1 MKERFIEWLRA
12 FLRKTVLPIRRRR
25 EKFYSKLR
33 FSISLRVGLNY
44 LRFFIIYGIL
54 FILLFIALFIFVE
67 SREKFH
73 MAAVYVKEI
82 KTNGFDG
89 SKKAEEYFKGVGI
102 TFQVRDS
109 ENNVVESDTGLE
121 KNRKYMF
128 SVVSYTFEE
137 GSLVLH
143 RAEKVKT
150 PDGKNLI
157 FDFYIN
163 MDSTEKQIRHM
174 LIPMILLMVIMITLV
189 IKSGSTQTEQIME
202 PINIMSR
209 TADRLTAGS
218 LNKERLNIEG
228 TQNELK
234 DLAETINRMLDRLD
248 NSYESQKQFVSDASH
263 ELRTPIAVIQG
274 YINMLDRWGKND
286 EAVRDEAIEAIKN
299 ESVSM
304 QELVE
309 KLLFLSRHDKK
320 TMKLKK
326 EFFEMSEVVDE
337 MIKETGLVTPERNI
351 CTEAIEKVM
360 VFGDKQSLKQAI
372 RVLIDNAI
380 KYSKKGDSICISC
393 RNKEGDC
400 CISVEDTGI
409 GMSQK
414 DLDHVFERFY
424 RSDNVRNEKING
436 HGLGL
441 SIAKLIIMKHSG
453 TIKVRSQ
460 VGVGTEFL
468 ITIPKFKLW

>member
-1 MKERFIEWLRA
+1 
-12 FLRKTVLPIRRRR
+12 
-25 EKFYSKLR
+25 
-33 FSISLRVGLNY
+33 
-44 LRFFIIYGIL
+44 
-54 FILLFIALFIFVE
+54 
-67 SREKFH
+67 
-73 MAAVYVKEI
+73 
-82 KTNGFDG
+82 
-89 SKKAEEYFKGVGI
+89 
-102 TFQVRDS
+102 
-109 ENNVVESDTGLE
+109 
-121 KNRKYMF
+121 
-128 SVVSYTFEE
+128 
-137 GSLVLH
+137 
-143 RAEKVKT
+143 
-150 PDGKNLI
+150 
-157 FDFYIN
+157 
-163 MDSTEKQIRHM
+163 M
-174 LIPMILLMVIMITLV
+174 LIYFQGLFNIING
-189 IKSGSTQTEQIME
+189 IKLNLKKI
-202 PINIMSR
+202 SR
-209 TADRLTAGS
+209 L
-218 LNKERLNIEG
+218 
-228 TQNELK
+228 
-234 DLAETINRMLDRLD
+234 
-248 NSYESQKQFVSDASH
+248 
-263 ELRTPIAVIQG
+263 
-274 YINMLDRWGKND
+274 
-286 EAVRDEAIEAIKN
+286 IKIYTK
-299 ESVSM
+299 
-304 QELVE
+304 E
-309 KLLFLSRHDKK
+309 KLLFLSSHDKK

-393 RNKEGDC
+393 RNRDGDC

-424 RSDNVRNEKING
+424 RSDSVRNEKING

>member
-1 MKERFIEWLRA
+1 
-12 FLRKTVLPIRRRR
+12 
-25 EKFYSKLR
+25 
-33 FSISLRVGLNY
+33 
-44 LRFFIIYGIL
+44 
-54 FILLFIALFIFVE
+54 
-67 SREKFH
+67 
-73 MAAVYVKEI
+73 
-82 KTNGFDG
+82 
-89 SKKAEEYFKGVGI
+89 
-102 TFQVRDS
+102 
-109 ENNVVESDTGLE
+109 
-121 KNRKYMF
+121 
-128 SVVSYTFEE
+128 
-137 GSLVLH
+137 
-143 RAEKVKT
+143 
-150 PDGKNLI
+150 
-157 FDFYIN
+157 
-163 MDSTEKQIRHM
+163 
-174 LIPMILLMVIMITLV
+174 
-189 IKSGSTQTEQIME
+189 
-202 PINIMSR
+202 MSR
-209 TADRLTAGS
+209 TADRLTAGI